1 MTDFEP
7 SGLLIDYFYICKRKL
22 YLYFYKISFEN
33 RNDAILIGKE
43 IEESYF
49 KDSLK
54 SITVDNSKIDF
65 ITIEDKVVV
74 HEIKKSRALESA
86 HIWQVKYYIYQLRQ
100 KGINSE
106 YGIIHYP
113 LLKRKISVNFNEID
127 QTRIQE
133 AIEKIREVLSLS
145 QPPSVIKKPFCSK
158 CAYYEYCYI

>member
-1 MTDFEP
+1 MADFEP

-33 RNDAILIGKE
+33 TNDSIQIGKE
-43 IEESYF
+43 IEESFF

-74 HEIKKSRALESA
+74 HEMKKSKALESA
-86 HIWQVKYYIYQLRQ
+86 HIWQVKYYIYQLHQ
-100 KGINSE
+100 KGIDSE

-113 LLKRKISVNFNEID
+113 LLKRKISVNFNEMD
-127 QTRIQE
+127 QARIQE
-133 AIEKIREVLSLS
+133 TIEKIREVLSLS
-145 QPPSVIKKPFCSK
+145 QPPQVIKKPFCSK